1 MTDQLPPDTPT
12 ATATD
17 SPPPPSAAA
26 APAAPSSP
34 APQAELIPAED
45 PEDTSDID
53 RYEIDSALGSDADF
67 ADAYPSAQ
75 VIGSDLSPTQPE
87 WVPANVHFEIA
98 DATLTWPWKDNYFDF
113 THIRYLFGSV
123 QDWPAL
129 FQEAYRC
136 CAPGGW
142 VQSCEADIHFYSD
155 DGTTDSEP
163 ALQKWADLY
172 EKGGAATG
180 RTFFLQQEALQER
193 SITEAGFTDVRIFDY
208 KLPVGGW
215 TSNRKLFELGEYVRL
230 TLEND
235 LEGYTL
241 YIWHNVLN
249 WPREEYPQFLA
260 AMRKAICSRKVHG
273 YMMVRIFLTIAS
285 SSSVT
290 TATHVNITAELLPHL
305 QGKPQQAT
313 KKRREKTR
321 LSDVHQHPPRPRA
334 RRQDRNQGRDHQ
346 IQPSLYSHPPEQARP
361 PSLRTDREDQRYS
374 L

>member
-1 MTDQLPPDTPT
+1 MTDQQLRDTPT

-17 SPPPPSAAA
+17 SPPPRPPPAAAAAA

-45 PEDTSDID
+45 PELLD
-53 RYEIDSALGSDADF
+53 
-67 ADAYPSAQ
+67 PM
-75 VIGSDLSPTQPE
+75 P
-87 WVPANVHFEIA
+87 

-113 THIRYLFGSV
+113 IHIRYLFGGV

-241 YIWHNVLN
+241 YLWHNVLN

-260 AMRKAICSRKVHG
+260 AMRKAISSRKVHG
-273 YMMVRIFLTIAS
+273 YMMVRFFLTSRAS
-285 SSSVT
+285 
-290 TATHVNITAELLPHL
+290 
-305 QGKPQQAT
+305 
-313 KKRREKTR
+313 
-321 LSDVHQHPPRPRA
+321 
-334 RRQDRNQGRDHQ
+334 
-346 IQPSLYSHPPEQARP
+346 PSKQ
-361 PSLRTDREDQRYS
+361 
-374 L
+374 

>member
-1 MTDQLPPDTPT
+1 MLLDNNLFLAPIPPHVQRVLDVGT
-12 ATATD
+12 
-17 SPPPPSAAA
+17 
-26 APAAPSSP
+26 
-34 APQAELIPAED
+34 
-45 PEDTSDID
+45 
-53 RYEIDSALGSDADF
+53 GSGIWAM
-67 ADAYPSAQ
+67 
-75 VIGSDLSPTQPE
+75 QPE
-87 WVPANVHFEIA
+87 WVPPNVHFEIA

-113 THIRYLFGSV
+113 IHIRYLFGSV

-155 DGTTDSEP
+155 DGTTDSEL

-172 EKGGAATG
+172 EKGGAETG

-215 TSNRKLFELGEYVRL
+215 TNNRKLSELGEYVRL

-241 YIWHNVLN
+241 YLWHNVLN

-260 AMRKAICSRKVHG
+260 AMRKVIGNRRVHG
-273 YMMVRIFLTIAS
+273 YMMVRYVYAR
-285 SSSVT
+285 
-290 TATHVNITAELLPHL
+290 
-305 QGKPQQAT
+305 KP
-313 KKRREKTR
+313 
-321 LSDVHQHPPRPRA
+321 
-334 RRQDRNQGRDHQ
+334 
-346 IQPSLYSHPPEQARP
+346 
-361 PSLRTDREDQRYS
+361 
-374 L
+374 